1 MEELVK
7 QLKRHEGLRL
17 KPYKCTANKTSIGV
31 GRNLDDIGISE
42 KEAEILLLNDI
53 EEAKRQLAAHFPWT
67 ADLDEV
73 RLAALINFT
82 FNVGIGTV
90 SKFVNAMALLKD
102 GKFDMV
108 FDTVSSADSRDKA
121 ANYESQIRSSEPPI
135 IKVAHGSQ
143 AEKGVDKH
151 NYVVFGGIFISWMRA
166 LIKRLSR
173 KSCCC
178 TCNFFPKGFELFWI
192 DMPHGT
198 RYLKDLQELC
208 DNQGLRPKVS
218 KVLPFERPLRGQNL
232 SMVTLNLVPHFQV
245 LFGTVPGTI
254 NCTFCIPWSV

>member
-1 MEELVK
+1 MNELVK

-102 GKFDMV
+102 GKFDMASEE
-108 FDTVSSADSRDKA
+108 FLQSRW
-121 ANYESQIRSSEPPI
+121 ANQVGQRAIDVTEQIRTGEW
-135 IKVAHGSQ
+135 Q
-143 AEKGVDKH
+143 
-151 NYVVFGGIFISWMRA
+151 
-166 LIKRLSR
+166 
-173 KSCCC
+173 
-178 TCNFFPKGFELFWI
+178 
-192 DMPHGT
+192 
-198 RYLKDLQELC
+198 
-208 DNQGLRPKVS
+208 
-218 KVLPFERPLRGQNL
+218 
-232 SMVTLNLVPHFQV
+232 
-245 LFGTVPGTI
+245 
-254 NCTFCIPWSV
+254 

>member
-42 KEAEILLLNDI
+42 KEAEMLLLNDI

-102 GKFDMV
+102 GNFDMASEE
-108 FDTVSSADSRDKA
+108 FLQSRW
-121 ANYESQIRSSEPPI
+121 ANQVGQRAIDVTEQIRTGEW
-135 IKVAHGSQ
+135 Q
-143 AEKGVDKH
+143 
-151 NYVVFGGIFISWMRA
+151 
-166 LIKRLSR
+166 
-173 KSCCC
+173 
-178 TCNFFPKGFELFWI
+178 
-192 DMPHGT
+192 
-198 RYLKDLQELC
+198 
-208 DNQGLRPKVS
+208 
-218 KVLPFERPLRGQNL
+218 
-232 SMVTLNLVPHFQV
+232 
-245 LFGTVPGTI
+245 
-254 NCTFCIPWSV
+254 

>member
-1 MEELVK
+1 MNELVQ

-42 KEAEILLLNDI
+42 KEAEMLLLNDI

-102 GKFDMV
+102 GNFDMASEE
-108 FDTVSSADSRDKA
+108 FLQSRW
-121 ANYESQIRSSEPPI
+121 ANQVGQRAIDVTEQIRTGEW
-135 IKVAHGSQ
+135 Q
-143 AEKGVDKH
+143 
-151 NYVVFGGIFISWMRA
+151 
-166 LIKRLSR
+166 
-173 KSCCC
+173 
-178 TCNFFPKGFELFWI
+178 
-192 DMPHGT
+192 
-198 RYLKDLQELC
+198 
-208 DNQGLRPKVS
+208 
-218 KVLPFERPLRGQNL
+218 
-232 SMVTLNLVPHFQV
+232 
-245 LFGTVPGTI
+245 
-254 NCTFCIPWSV
+254 